1 VRTPRLRAKDKLN
14 LDSRLSI
21 LPLLLELGFPVAG
34 DFSKM
39 APGRNQV
46 QACIHRAVMKLDE
59 EGTEAAAAIAVLM
72 TKTRSLVI
80 DSEILL
86 FDRPFAFSIFLDE
99 SDAVIFTGFFLGDS
113 VGGCTSL
120 PAVNRAVISSIA
132 ELSQVSIDSA
142 IDSGSI
148 DQDTPQNL

>member
-1 VRTPRLRAKDKLN
+1 MGYIAIYYFIA
-14 LDSRLSI
+14 I
-21 LPLLLELGFPVAG
+21 LLATL
-34 DFSKM
+34 
-39 APGRNQV
+39 
-46 QACIHRAVMKLDE
+46 VMKLDE

-120 PAVNRAVISSIA
+120 PAVNRAS
-132 ELSQVSIDSA
+132 
-142 IDSGSI
+142 
-148 DQDTPQNL
+148 